1 MLVCSLQVFDV
12 ERKLVVVRATI
23 AAVVSSSLRC
33 VCAGCSP
40 MYSSSSG
47 FSIAP
52 GMNEDRYDSHIRAS
66 LQPLFVKYK
75 VNMALYGRK

>member
-1 MLVCSLQVFDV
+1 
-12 ERKLVVVRATI
+12 
-23 AAVVSSSLRC
+23 
-33 VCAGCSP
+33 